1 MRVYAR
7 VLVTLV
13 VCCWSARGAALDQ
26 IRTHSK
32 ETVRGQI
39 TEISPT
45 AVKIDKNPLEV
56 SIPVNEIVSIS
67 FDGEPDELAKGRNL
81 AIAGQYAEALAA
93 LKKTKPEE
101 VKRRKEMVQQL
112 DFYTAY
118 CETQLALG
126 GAGSINT
133 AGPMLMTFL
142 KNNPTSYHYLEAA
155 ELMGDLFVAF
165 GMEAQHS
172 PDKAKQAKASQSFDK
187 AMEYYATAGKAPW
200 PGAEAGL
207 NLKRGRALLAQ
218 KKHAEA
224 IKAFKSVLGGAA
236 GPEAESLK
244 LAATL
249 GQATALA
256 NDGQAEEGIKLVEE
270 VIAKA
275 PKGNVELLGQ
285 AYLTLGNCHQ
295 VAKMPREAVMDY
307 LHVDLLYFQNPQTHS
322 EALANL
328 GQLWQTLR
336 RPDRA
341 REANARLARMYP
353 NSIWAK

>member
-1 MRVYAR
+1 MKFCLQFTLA
-7 VLVTLV
+7 LV
-13 VCCWSARGAALDQ
+13 VCSWSTRGESLDQ
-26 IRTHSK
+26 IRTHNK

-45 AVKIDKNPLEV
+45 EVKIDKNPIEAT
-56 SIPVNEIVSIS
+56 IPVNEIISIS

-81 AIAGQYAEALAA
+81 AISGQYVEALEA
-93 LKKTKPEE
+93 LKRTNRDE
-101 VKRRKEMVQQL
+101 VKRRKEMEQQL

-118 CETQLALG
+118 CATKLALG

-133 AGPMLMTFL
+133 AGPMLLTFI
-142 KNNPTSYHYLEAA
+142 KNNPSSYHYLEAA
-155 ELMGDLFVAF
+155 ELMGDLYVNF
-165 GMEAQHS
+165 GMEAQRS
-172 PDKAKQAKASQSFDK
+172 SDKSRQAKAPQSFES
-187 AMEYYATAGKAPW
+187 AMEYYAIAGKAPW
-200 PGAEAGL
+200 AGAEVGL

-224 IKAFKSVLGGAA
+224 VKAFQSVLTGAA
-236 GPEAESLK
+236 GPKAESLK

-249 GQATALA
+249 GKATALA
-256 NDGQAEEGIKLVEE
+256 NDGQAEQGIKLVEE

-275 PKGNVELLGQ
+275 PKSDSELLGQ

-295 VAKMPREAVMDY
+295 AAKMPREAVMDY

-322 EALANL
+322 EALAAL
-328 GQLWQTLR
+328 GQLWQTLN